1 MRIDVKCGSYVDGIK
16 TTYLLAGVKREHQ
29 HGSTDTPN
37 QLFEVGDNEYI
48 VEISGKY
55 GSKLDSFTV
64 KTSRGRYH
72 TFGGGGGSTS
82 FIVPAKYKCVIAAFH
97 GRSGSIMNA
106 IGATYVN
113 AHMLRAEVIDLH
125 FDESKMTVIPG
136 TQYVTKHVCS

>member
-1 MRIDVKCGSYVDGIK
+1 MLRALK
-16 TTYLLAGVKREHQ
+16 VKRQQQKE
-29 HGSTDTPN
+29 T
-37 QLFEVGDNEYI
+37 
-48 VEISGKY
+48 
-55 GSKLDSFTV
+55 
-64 KTSRGRYH
+64 H
-72 TFGGGGGSTS
+72 TFGRNQLTKPRNQWWAFSYLWWWWRKH
-82 FIVPAKYKCVIAAFH
+82 FVPAKYKCVIAAFH